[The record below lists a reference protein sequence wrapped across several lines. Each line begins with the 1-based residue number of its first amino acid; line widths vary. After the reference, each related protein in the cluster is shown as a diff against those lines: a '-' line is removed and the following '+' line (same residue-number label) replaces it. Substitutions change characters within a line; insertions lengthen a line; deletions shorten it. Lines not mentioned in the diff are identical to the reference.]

1 MKPLLRSV
9 LDAYLASHYG
19 VISRT
24 QALELG
30 VSPWQIDHRVRHGS
44 WRLMHRGI
52 YQVAA
57 HADGPEA
64 RLLAGCLV
72 GGVSAV
78 ASHRSAGWLWGLL
91 PSPPTRPAI
100 TVPRERRPSWA
111 EVEWHRR
118 DDVDPQRV
126 LVHRGVPVTDP
137 LRTVADLGEAVPGA
151 CLEDVIDR
159 GVATRLFTVAALE
172 AEVGRLS
179 RQGRRGV
186 PALRDAL
193 ARRGLTGAPD
203 PSVLESRL
211 LRLLRRW
218 GITPAGTEVVVC
230 DGRYR
235 IDVQLVPG
243 LALEVDGYAYHWSP
257 EAKSA
262 DSRRR
267 NQLRHAGIRVIEADW
282 VTVMHDPESLR
293 TTIEAAL
300 GQQARAGTATGMGI
314 GAASGGGGVSR

>member
-1 MKPLLRSV
+1 MKPLVRSV
-9 LDAYLASHYG
+9 LSAYLAGHHG
-19 VISRT
+19 VITREK
-24 QALELG
+24 ALELG
-30 VSPWQIDHRVRHGS
+30 LTKFQVERRLRDGT
-44 WRLMHRGI
+44 WRRLYRDI
-52 YQVAA
+52 YQSAD

-64 RLLAGCLV
+64 RLLAACLV
-72 GGVSAV
+72 GGPSAV

-91 PSPPTRPAI
+91 PSPPARAAV
-100 TVPRERRPSWA
+100 TVPRDRRPRWDV
-111 EVEWHRR
+111 VEWHRR
-118 DDVDPQRV
+118 DDLDPERL
-126 LVHRGVPVTDP
+126 LVHRGLPVTDP
-137 LRTVADLGEAVPGA
+137 LRTIADLGEVLAGRD
-151 CLEDVIDR
+151 LEDVVDR
-159 GVATRLFTVAALE
+159 GVARRLLRVDALD
-172 AEVGRLS
+172 AEIGRLA
-179 RQGRRGV
+179 RPGRRGV

-235 IDVQLVPG
+235 IDVQLAPG

-282 VTVMHDPESLR
+282 VTVMHDPDSLR

-300 GQQARAGTATGMGI
+300 GQQAGTAAATGMGI
-314 GAASGGGGVSR
+314 GAASGGGGTSR